1 MASSGSIAR
10 PLRVGIAHPWL
21 PATDKIDAGIDVG
34 NMKSGEK
41 LEAIVDFIGR
51 HGLPHCK

>member
-1 MASSGSIAR
+1 MASSGSIA
-10 PLRVGIAHPWL
+10 HPWL
-21 PATDKIDAGIDVG
+21 PVIDKIDADIDVG